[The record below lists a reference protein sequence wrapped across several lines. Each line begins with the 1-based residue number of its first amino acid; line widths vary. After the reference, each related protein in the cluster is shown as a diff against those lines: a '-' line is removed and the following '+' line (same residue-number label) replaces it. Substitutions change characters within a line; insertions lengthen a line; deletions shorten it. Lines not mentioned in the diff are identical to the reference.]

1 MLRENLTY
9 TPNVYRVCQ
18 STHIAALLQI
28 ETIIHSANNT
38 GKFKFVFHFQI
49 NISIYIHIHVYCI
62 CMGIES
68 SDSCL
73 VCPKPYTT
81 YVLYV

>member
-18 STHIAALLQI
+18 PTHIAALLQI
-28 ETIIHSANNT
+28 ETIIHSAHNT

-49 NISIYIHIHVYCI
+49 NIGIYIHIVHTCI
-62 CMGIES
+62 
-68 SDSCL
+68 
-73 VCPKPYTT
+73 
-81 YVLYV
+81 LYMYGNRVV